1 MTNFKNLRPL
11 DERRTKQRHS
21 YLHKNGRAG
30 YKAAGS
36 KGGLNS
42 PTKFTSETA
51 RAASLKSWETRR
63 ARQAAAE
70 KEKQNENGLP
80 TTDKN

>member
-1 MTNFKNLRPL
+1 VTNFKNLRPL
-11 DERRTKQRHS
+11 DERRTRQRLS
-21 YLHKNGRAG
+21 YLNKNGRAG

-36 KGGLNS
+36 AGGLKS

-51 RAASLKSWETRR
+51 RAASLKSWEKRR
-63 ARQAAAE
+63 ARQKAAE

-80 TTDKN
+80 TNDEN